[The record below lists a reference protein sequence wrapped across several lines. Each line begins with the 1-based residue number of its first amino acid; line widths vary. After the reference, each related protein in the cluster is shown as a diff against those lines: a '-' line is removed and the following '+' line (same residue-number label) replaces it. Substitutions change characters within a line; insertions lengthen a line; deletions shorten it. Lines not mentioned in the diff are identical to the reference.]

1 LFYLCFVIELNKEQ
15 KKLVEKYGVLFKS
28 LGATPA
34 MGKIFGYLIVSEPP
48 YHTFDEIQAD
58 LKLSKGAVSNTL
70 KIMETAGMVEYF
82 TIAGDRKRYFKL
94 TLGNWEYIV
103 MKQVEET
110 KRFLAILE
118 ESLTLRVTL
127 NDGYEK
133 EIRKFMQVYKRMQDL
148 LINLI
153 KEI

>member
-1 LFYLCFVIELNKEQ
+1 MDELNKEQ

-28 LGATPA
+28 LGSTPA
-34 MGKIFGYLIVSEPP
+34 MGKIFGYLVISEPP
-48 YHTFDEIQAD
+48 HRTFDEIQAD

-70 KIMETAGMVEYF
+70 KIMETAGMIEYF

-94 TLGNWEYIV
+94 SLGNWEYIV

-118 ESLTLRVTL
+118 ESLMVRDTL

-133 EIRKFMQVYKRMQDL
+133 EIRKFMLVYKRMQDI

-153 KEI
+153 KEIK